1 MESAPRVP
9 GGYAVFERFTY
20 DARDVII
27 AAQEEARW
35 LRREK
40 IGTEHLLLG
49 IIRVRPGIAQ
59 LVPGEPKLL
68 LTAARKAA
76 GAGTVDPPGYIP
88 YAAEAEQAIGDASPL
103 AKGATER
110 IEPEHLLLAL
120 LLQQE
125 ETPAQRL
132 LTALQADRAALSSW
146 AGRSLAGRTPAVVGA
161 DRDGT
166 HGPVGNSTHSP
177 VGDGQRG
184 YPAAAPS
191 RRPGLFLAIF
201 GPWEWGSSM
210 EGVRSRH
217 RAWFLAACAVSLGYA
232 AWAIVAYQGGQLFG
246 AGHAR
251 WAIAI
256 LVLLTLCS
264 GALVYWSG
272 KGLGSLAEGWQISGP
287 VKGFVIALGY
297 AAAGLLPLAI
307 AACLAIGASILAF
320 GSARVVS
327 LLTHPSSIN
336 ITAQMA
342 CLVLI
347 PVVLAAV
354 AFVAYAPF
362 WHYSWTPWFVFFAV
376 VNDLAD
382 SLPDDGAFDDAA
394 MSGPDARFA
403 DLREGRYTVFGSML
417 MEQLISST
425 RAQLLVVLYNFSGR
439 DVFIN
444 DAVATARLA
453 ADACL
458 RNPALAR
465 RYLFAE
471 IALGGLADT
480 LWVVYQVRPDMDAL
494 QDAIWARE
502 QLANSWT
509 LVVSGRARRENDN
522 MLGRLYAARYE
533 LTEDRHDLDNALA
546 RARSAAKATR
556 RGSERAMVL
565 LTLGRAEELRLERE
579 LAGAPGEPAAVG
591 PSEAALLALDAAE
604 AAYRTGAALEGDDD
618 ADECRY
624 RLAMLLARK
633 AALTGEASGRLEALR
648 LLRGAI
654 GEPAADAGDG
664 GPAAD
669 SGDDAE
675 EYVPPERRAQFMI
688 GLANVLVLAAGDEA
702 ATDEAVAWYRTA
714 AASTEAPAILR
725 LEAACGWGNHAR
737 DPADVAVALEQAV
750 GLLPLAAS
758 QGSGYDTVLR
768 QLGRWPEL
776 PVDAAAAQLAIGRPE
791 RAVELLEYGRV
802 IMWSRRMAL
811 RIAPL
816 EQLAAADTGLRE
828 QLTAIRSELSAG
840 VMRSGGRRHP
850 GRQNVAAER
859 RAVLYREWDR
869 AMQAHGMSRQAAF
882 AGLKAAAAGGPVVLL
897 NVSRRRSDALIITA
911 DLPLGHLCL
920 SADIYDKARAVV
932 QASLAASRAA
942 GTAQQSDSAEASQ
955 AARDTADR
963 RQRLADE
970 KLQRLADEMMQ
981 KWLWSDVT
989 EPVLRWLAEHGK
1001 LAGEGNALPRLWW
1014 CPTGWLTFAPL
1025 HAAGSRDTPLDSVM
1039 DRVVSSYTP
1048 TLAQLIRA
1056 RDLGRGQGAREGGQV
1071 LVLAPGSDLL
1081 YAPAEADVV
1090 LKAFPGT
1097 EPFPGDADAESCL
1110 HAIGRSAVL
1119 HFVGHGQAS
1128 EFRGAGGGSP
1138 QLGGLQISPGGQPA
1152 FLSARELTDLPLV
1165 SARFAYLSVCESA
1178 TPDRYVP
1185 DELTHPAA
1193 VLHFGGFPHVIATL
1207 QAVPDGSGIEVAHSI
1222 YAALVRKGML
1232 DEHRSAEALHN
1243 TLHALRRDEPGSTAP
1258 WTTYMHLGP

>member
-1 MESAPRVP
+1 
-9 GGYAVFERFTY
+9 VFERFTD

-59 LVPGEPKLL
+59 LVPGEPRLL
-68 LTAARKAA
+68 LTVARTAA
-76 GAGTVDPPGYIP
+76 GAGTLDPPGYIP
-88 YAAEAEQAIGDASPL
+88 YAAEAEQAIAAASRL

-120 LLQQE
+120 LRQHK

-132 LTALQADRAALSSW
+132 LTALRADRAALSSW
-146 AGRSLAGRTPAVVGA
+146 AGRSLPGSTQTVVGA
-161 DRDGT
+161 ERDGAHRPVGDGT
-166 HGPVGNSTHSP
+166 HGPVG
-177 VGDGQRG
+177 DGQWG
-184 YPAAAPS
+184 YPAVVPS
-191 RRPGLFLAIF
+191 RRPGFLRALFGHA
-201 GPWEWGSSM
+201 GWGSSM
-210 EGVRSRH
+210 EGVRSRN
-217 RAWFLAACAVSLGYA
+217 RAWMLAGCAVSLGYA
-232 AWAIVAYQGGQLFG
+232 AWAIAAYQGGQLSGG
-246 AGHAR
+246 ARER

-256 LVLLTLCS
+256 LVALTLSS

-272 KGLGSLAEGWQISGP
+272 KGLGSVAEGWRISGP
-287 VKGFVIALGY
+287 VKGLVIALGY
-297 AAAGLLPLAI
+297 ATAGLLPLAI
-307 AACLAIGASILAF
+307 IACVAIGASILAF
-320 GSARVVS
+320 GSSRVTSHFTHLGSVS
-327 LLTHPSSIN
+327 

-342 CLVLI
+342 CLILA
-347 PVVLAAV
+347 PVVLAV
-354 AFVAYAPF
+354 AAFAAYTPF
-362 WHYSWTPWFVFFAV
+362 WHYSLAPFIAFFST
-376 VNDLAD
+376 VNALAD
-382 SLPDDGAFDDAA
+382 SLPDDVIDDAA
-394 MSGPDARFA
+394 MSGPDAGFA
-403 DLREGRYTVFGSML
+403 ELRKRRYTVFGSML

-425 RAQLLVVLYNFSGR
+425 RASILVVLYNFSGR
-439 DVFIN
+439 GMFMD
-444 DAVATARLA
+444 DAVATARLS

-458 RNPALAR
+458 RNPGLAGN
-465 RYLFAE
+465 YLFADV
-471 IALGGLADT
+471 ALGGLADT
-480 LWVVYQVRPDMDAL
+480 LWAVFQIRPDLEAL

-502 QLANSWT
+502 QLADSWI
-509 LVVSGRARRENDN
+509 LVVSGRARRENDH

-533 LTEDRHDLDNALA
+533 LTGDQHDLDNALA
-546 RARSAAKATR
+546 RTRSAVKATR
-556 RGSERAMVL
+556 RGSERATVL
-565 LTLGRAEELRLERE
+565 LALGRAEELRLEHE
-579 LAGAPGEPAAVG
+579 LAGATGEPAGAHGEPAAAE
-591 PSEAALLALDAAE
+591 PSGAALLALDAAE
-604 AAYRTGAALEGDDD
+604 AAYRTGAALDGEDD

-633 AALTGEASGRLEALR
+633 TALTGEASGRQEALR

-675 EYVPPERRAQFMI
+675 EYVPPERRARFMI
-688 GLANVLVLAAGDEA
+688 GLANVLVLAATDTA
-702 ATDEAVAWYRTA
+702 ATKEAVAWYRTA
-714 AASTEAPAILR
+714 AAMTEAPAILR

-776 PVDAAAAQLAIGRPE
+776 PLDAAAAQLAIGRPE

-816 EQLAAADTGLRE
+816 EQVAAADTGLRE
-828 QLTAIRSELSAG
+828 QLTVIRSELSAG
-840 VMRSGGRRHP
+840 VLRSGGRRHP

-869 AMQAHGMSRQAAF
+869 AMQAHGMSRPAAF
-882 AGLKAAAAGGPVVLL
+882 AELKAAAAGGPVVLL
-897 NVSRRRSDALIITA
+897 NVSRRSSDALIITA
-911 DLPLGHLCL
+911 NLPLGHLCL
-920 SADIYDKARAVV
+920 SADIYDKARAVAE
-932 QASLAASRAA
+932 ASLAASRAA

-955 AARDTADR
+955 AACDAEDR
-963 RQRLADE
+963 
-970 KLQRLADEMMQ
+970 LQRLADEMVQ

-1001 LAGEGNALPRLWW
+1001 LASDGNALPRLWW

-1056 RDLGRGQGAREGGQV
+1056 RDLSRGRSARDGGKV
-1071 LVLAPGSDLL
+1071 LILAPDSDLL
-1081 YAPAEADVV
+1081 FAPAEADMVALV
-1090 LKAFPGT
+1090 FAGSYQRLA
-1097 EPFPGDADAESCL
+1097 GDADAESCL
-1110 HAIGRSAVL
+1110 HAISRSAVL

-1128 EFRGAGGGSP
+1128 EFRGAGGGSS
-1138 QLGGLQISPGGQPA
+1138 QLGGLKISPAGQPA

-1207 QAVPDGSGIEVAHSI
+1207 RTVPDEFGRAVAHSI
-1222 YAALVRKGML
+1222 YGALVHKGVL
-1232 DEHRSAEALHN
+1232 DEHRSAEVLHN
-1243 TLHALRRDEPGSTAP
+1243 TLDALRRSEPGGTAP